1 MKRRVT
7 IAKAEGDERLGV
19 ESGERSEAWL
29 TGAQKF
35 VGAEEIGEEFD
46 WEAISVDRARD
57 G

>member
-1 MKRRVT
+1 MT
-7 IAKAEGDERLGV
+7 IAKADGDERLGV